1 MSCTFFDE
9 KIVADKPECIL
20 VSKKPSVEHFC
31 CLGCLAGHVDE
42 LAMEEEEK
50 TGFEIGWD
58 KKET

>member
-1 MSCTFFDE
+1 MKGEVIVNCTFCDE
-9 KIVADKPECIL
+9 QIVADKPEWIL

-50 TGFEIGWD
+50 TGLVS
-58 KKET
+58 

>member
-1 MSCTFFDE
+1 MKCTFCDE
-9 KIVADKPECIL
+9 KIVADKPEWIL

-50 TGFEIGWD
+50 TGLVS
-58 KKET
+58 